1 MRWRSG
7 GPDRWS
13 SRAGPRACGRRCE
26 RTSAE
31 DTVMCG
37 IIGYI
42 GSREAVPLLLDG
54 LKRLEYRGY
63 DSAGLAVLRDGKIDV
78 RRSVGKLANLVK
90 AVNGAGLNGTAGI
103 GHTRWATHGKPS
115 EQNAHPHRSGP
126 LVLVHNG
133 IIENYAAL
141 KARLHQ
147 EGYRFE
153 SETDTEVMAYLFA
166 RNLKDGHGL
175 EGAVRA
181 AIKEVRGSYAIAV
194 LCEGEPQT
202 IIAARSGCPLVVGM
216 SEHGAFAASDVTA
229 ILAHTRDVVFLEDD
243 DLAVLST
250 NTLVVK
256 DAKGKPVTR
265 AATQIAWDAAAAEK
279 GGYPH
284 FMLKEIHEQPQTILD
299 TMRGR
304 YTFERG
310 EADLPDIGLSPAQ
323 FADVQRV
330 WIVACGT
337 SWHAALV
344 GKYLI
349 EEMVRAPVQVD
360 IGSEF
365 RYRNPLI
372 GPNDLLIA
380 ISQSGETADT
390 LAAAREAK
398 RQGARMVSI
407 CNVVG
412 STLARES
419 DGVLYTH
426 AGPEIGVA
434 STKAFTAQ
442 LTALYLL
449 ALHLGRVRGTVSVEE
464 GRAWLDRF
472 VTLPT
477 HVQHLLGREAELIA
491 IAKRYHTKRN
501 FLYQG
506 RGINYPIALEGALK
520 LKEISYIHAEGYAAG
535 EMKHGP
541 IALIDKDM
549 PVVVLAPRDRLYE
562 KTVSNLMEVKARGA
576 PVIVFVTAGEREL
589 GRAADAVFTVP
600 DVHPLLSPILFAVP
614 LQLLAY
620 HIAVLRGTDVDQPR
634 NLAKSVI
641 ARSAATKQS
650 IVLKASARLL
660 RFARND
666 RS

>member
-1 MRWRSG
+1 
-7 GPDRWS
+7 
-13 SRAGPRACGRRCE
+13 
-26 RTSAE
+26 
-31 DTVMCG
+31 MCG
-37 IIGYI
+37 IVGYI
-42 GSREAVPLLLDG
+42 GKQEAVPVLLDG

-63 DSAGLAVLRDGKIDV
+63 DSAGVAVLREGKVDIC
-78 RRSVGKLANLVK
+78 RSVGKLGNLEK
-90 AVNGAGLNGTAGI
+90 ALACGDLKGTIGI

-115 EQNAHPHRSGP
+115 EQNAHPHRSGS
-126 LVLVHNG
+126 VALVHNG
-133 IIENYAAL
+133 IIENYIAL
-141 KARLHQ
+141 KQQLQ
-147 EGYRFE
+147 KDGYKFE
-153 SETDTEVMAYLFA
+153 SDTDTEVVAHLIA
-166 RNLKDGHGL
+166 RWMKSGKNL
-175 EGAVRA
+175 EEAVRSA
-181 AIKEVRGSYAIAV
+181 TREVRGSYAIAV
-194 LCEGEPQT
+194 LSETEPDHLV
-202 IIAARSGCPLVVGM
+202 AARSGCPLVVGRNQEG
-216 SEHGAFAASDVTA
+216 SYLASDVTA
-229 ILAHTRDVVFLEDD
+229 ILAHTTNVVFLEDGEMA
-243 DLAVLST
+243 LLSRT
-250 NTLVVK
+250 GLIVK
-256 DAKGKPVTR
+256 DTDGKPVDR
-265 AATQIAWDAAAAEK
+265 APTKITWDAGAAEK
-279 GGYPH
+279 GGFPH

-304 YTFERG
+304 YTYETG
-310 EADLPDIGLSPAQ
+310 EADLPDIGLTPAH
-323 FADVQRV
+323 FAETRRI

-337 SWHAALV
+337 SWHAGLV

-372 GPNDLLIA
+372 GPGDLLVA

-398 RQGARMVSI
+398 RQGARVVTI

-434 STKAFTAQ
+434 STKAFTGQ

-449 ALHLGRVRGTVSVEE
+449 ALHLGRVRGVVSVEE
-464 GRAWLDRF
+464 GKAWLDRF
-472 VTLPT
+472 VTLPA
-477 HVQHLLGREAELIA
+477 HVERLLGREAELVA
-491 IAKRYHTKRN
+491 MAKRYHTKRN
-501 FLYQG
+501 FLYLG

-549 PVVVLAPRDRLYE
+549 PVVVLVPRDRLYE

-576 PVIVFVTAGEREL
+576 PVIAFVSAGEREL
-589 GRAADAVFTVP
+589 GKTADAVFTLP
-600 DVHPLLSPILFAVP
+600 DVHPLITPILFVVP

-620 HIAVLRGTDVDQPR
+620 HIAILRGTDVDQPR
-634 NLAKSVI
+634 NLAKSV
-641 ARSAATKQS
+641 T
-650 IVLKASARLL
+650 VE
-660 RFARND
+660 
-666 RS
+666 

>member
-1 MRWRSG
+1 MTCRRTRWRSG

-31 DTVMCG
+31 DTAMCG

-63 DSAGLAVLRDGKIDV
+63 DSAGLAVLRDAKIDL
-78 RRSVGKLANLVK
+78 RRSVGKLTNLEK
-90 AVNGAGLNGTAGI
+90 AVNGAGLHGTVGI

-115 EQNAHPHRSGP
+115 EQNAHPHRSGS

-153 SETDTEVMAYLFA
+153 SETDTEVMAHLVA
-166 RNLKDGHGL
+166 RNLKDGRGL

-202 IIAARSGCPLVVGM
+202 IIAEPSGCP
-216 SEHGAFAASDVTA
+216 HC
-229 ILAHTRDVVFLEDD
+229 
-243 DLAVLST
+243 
-250 NTLVVK
+250 
-256 DAKGKPVTR
+256 
-265 AATQIAWDAAAAEK
+265 
-279 GGYPH
+279 
-284 FMLKEIHEQPQTILD
+284 MLKEIHDQPQTILD

-310 EADLPDIGLSPAQ
+310 EADLPDIGLTPAQ
-323 FADVQRV
+323 FADVQRI

-372 GPNDLLIA
+372 GPSDLLIA

-390 LAAAREAK
+390 LAAARQAK

-407 CNVVG
+407 CNVG
-412 STLARES
+412 GRTLARES

-434 STKAFTAQ
+434 STKAFAAQ

-449 ALHLGRVRGTVSVEE
+449 AMHLGRVRGTVSVEE
-464 GRAWLDRF
+464 GRAWLDR
-472 VTLPT
+472 
-477 HVQHLLGREAELIA
+477 
-491 IAKRYHTKRN
+491 
-501 FLYQG
+501 
-506 RGINYPIALEGALK
+506 
-520 LKEISYIHAEGYAAG
+520 
-535 EMKHGP
+535 
-541 IALIDKDM
+541 
-549 PVVVLAPRDRLYE
+549 
-562 KTVSNLMEVKARGA
+562 
-576 PVIVFVTAGEREL
+576 
-589 GRAADAVFTVP
+589 
-600 DVHPLLSPILFAVP
+600 
-614 LQLLAY
+614 
-620 HIAVLRGTDVDQPR
+620 
-634 NLAKSVI
+634 
-641 ARSAATKQS
+641 
-650 IVLKASARLL
+650 
-660 RFARND
+660 
-666 RS
+666 